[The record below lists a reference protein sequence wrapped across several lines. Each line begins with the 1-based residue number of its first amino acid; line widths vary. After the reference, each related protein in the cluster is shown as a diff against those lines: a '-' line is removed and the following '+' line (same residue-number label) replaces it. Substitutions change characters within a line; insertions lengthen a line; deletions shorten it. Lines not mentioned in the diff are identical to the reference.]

1 MSKLST
7 IYLNKLK
14 SCNFKKGWML
24 MKKEYSIP
32 MISIVMF
39 DNEDIITSSGID
51 FDNLLNFTVGDGNDL
66 LWEELFG

>member
-1 MSKLST
+1 
-7 IYLNKLK
+7 
-14 SCNFKKGWML
+14 